1 MNKKKILFLSP
12 YPFGKAASQRL
23 KYEQYFSHLEAN
35 GFVLE
40 TSSFVDLDFWEI
52 IYKPGFILRKFTG
65 TLRGYIRRF
74 FDLFRL
80 SQYDIIYI
88 HLWATPLGPPL
99 FEWIIRKLSK
109 KIVYDIDDMI
119 YKSEGSAMN
128 NLVHM
133 LKGKNK
139 SIALMKYADH
149 VITCTPDLNEFARQ
163 FCAHCTDISSTLDT
177 ERMFP
182 VNSYSNEKPPVIGWT
197 GTHSTVP
204 YLYLL
209 TSAFQ
214 QLAKERTFK
223 LRVIGNF
230 KFHMEG
236 VDYEYLDWSKEEEA
250 KQLQGMD
257 IGVYP
262 LPTDAWVMGKSGLKA
277 LTYMTFA
284 LPVVATNVGAAINRV
299 ITDNVNGF
307 LVKSEEEWIEKL
319 KYLIDHPDERARL
332 GKNARQ
338 TVLDNFSV
346 EANKPVYLRILKSLV

>member
-1 MNKKKILFLSP
+1 
-12 YPFGKAASQRL
+12 
-23 KYEQYFSHLEAN
+23 
-35 GFVLE
+35 
-40 TSSFVDLDFWEI
+40 
-52 IYKPGFILRKFTG
+52 
-65 TLRGYIRRF
+65 
-74 FDLFRL
+74 
-80 SQYDIIYI
+80 
-88 HLWATPLGPPL
+88 L

-214 QLAKERTFK
+214 QLAKERAFK

-230 KFHMEG
+230 KFHMNG